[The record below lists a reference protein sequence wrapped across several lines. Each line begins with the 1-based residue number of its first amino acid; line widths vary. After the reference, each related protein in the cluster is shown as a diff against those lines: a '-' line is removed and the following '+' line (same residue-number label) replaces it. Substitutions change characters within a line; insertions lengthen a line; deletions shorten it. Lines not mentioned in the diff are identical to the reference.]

1 MMRITSVVIYHITQ
15 KENIPD
21 IEAAIRA
28 GDEDAYQKHGPY
40 FQHHQGRD
48 YLLCEGDIGYHSDAR
63 DYILSLY
70 DPQGGIELSGTSEE
84 LSTYE
89 YLLSSEDCYSC
100 ALGSSILLLPKQTS
114 LEAFLHW
121 MSVHANAAKTPGVQK
136 KVRLGQYQGQP
147 IVEAFFGPDRG
158 GGMSF
163 PLYLRFALS
172 DPEAATRL
180 ALLLHTAEL
189 ELAPLSQTILDDP
202 SSYSLLWEKTTDQ

>member
-15 KENIPD
+15 KEDIPD

-70 DPQGGIELSGTSEE
+70 DPQGGIELSGTNEE
-84 LSTYE
+84 LSVYE

-100 ALGSSILLLPKQTS
+100 ALGQSILLLPKQAS
-114 LEAFLHW
+114 LETFVHW
-121 MSVHANAAKTPGVQK
+121 MSIRAKGEQAPGVLT
-136 KVRLGQYQGQP
+136 KVRLGQYQEQP
-147 IVEAFFGPDRG
+147 TLEAFFGPGRG
-158 GGMSF
+158 EGMTF

-172 DPEAATRL
+172 NPEVATRL
-180 ALLLHTAEL
+180 ALLLHAARIEHT
-189 ELAPLSQTILDDP
+189 PLSQTILDDP
-202 SSYSLLWEKTTDQ
+202 SRYSLIWEKATGQ